1 MTLRKKTKTV
11 ILGDEIGL
19 PTLKIVSEKANLE
32 ICGVVWS
39 KKVEIPEHKPL
50 HHVHQIQFTK
60 NEPGNLIKF
69 IQKEEIELLLV
80 YSFDVILPRKV
91 LDIPGLKCVNIHG
104 GELPKYRGANILN
117 WVLIEGQNSMGITM
131 HEMEEGVDSGPVIF
145 KSKLLISDSD
155 TALTLR
161 SKIDVEVRQSF
172 PGPLI
177 DYLSGTILPVKQEVG
192 DARPYKRRKEDD
204 GLFDWSWSDKDI
216 YNLVRALVF
225 PWPGARFLN
234 KKGDFEIIQSF
245 KTLEQISVLRRR
257 ESQ

>member
-1 MTLRKKTKTV
+1 MRLSKKTKTV
-11 ILGDEIGL
+11 IMGDEIGL
-19 PTLKIVSEKANLE
+19 PTLKIVSEQANLA
-32 ICGVVWS
+32 ICAVVWS
-39 KKVEIPEHKPL
+39 KKIDNPENKLFPN
-50 HHVHQIQFTK
+50 VPQIQFTK
-60 NEPGNLIKF
+60 NEPGPLIEF
-69 IQKEEIELLLV
+69 IHKEEIELLLV

-131 HEMEEGVDSGPVIF
+131 HEIDEGVDSGPVISQ
-145 KSKLLISDSD
+145 SKLLISDGD

-161 SKIDVEVRQSF
+161 SKIDLEVRQSL
-172 PGPLI
+172 PGVLI
-177 DYLSGTILPVKQEVG
+177 DYISGTILPVRQEVG
-192 DARPYKRRKEDD
+192 AVRPYKRRKEDD

-234 KKGDFEIIQSF
+234 KRGNLEIIQSF
-245 KTLEQISVLRRR
+245 MTLEQISALRRR
-257 ESQ
+257 ETE